1 MRKLIIVALAIFL
14 VDGVAFAQMQD
25 GDKHRRMGQHR
36 QDPVMQLNLTDDQL
50 EKARTIKGD
59 MKRKMIALRSKMQL
73 AKLDFDEELQKEKPS
88 DAKLKK
94 LIDNIANLG
103 AEKARIHLETK
114 MKITGILTYD
124 QKKELAKKRFSSP
137 MGGRGKHQGRGGKGD
152 PQRR

>member
-1 MRKLIIVALAIFL
+1 MATNIAAWVNIDKTRSCNSTL
-14 VDGVAFAQMQD
+14 QMTSW
-25 GDKHRRMGQHR
+25 K
-36 QDPVMQLNLTDDQL
+36 
-50 EKARTIKGD
+50 KARTIKGD

-137 MGGRGKHQGRGGKGD
+137 MGGRGKHQGRGGKGRPAKKVTTGKRLPPRD
-152 PQRR
+152 NY